1 MAVRKRSSRKAPA
14 RRGSK
19 SAAKR
24 AAAAKPKSGSRTGA
38 AKAKG
43 KVRATA
49 AGARTAAAEP
59 KGKSSAGASAAG
71 KSGKVVIEGVPP
83 LEVGCSAI
91 AALHSALQV
100 LGAGIPYE
108 VLSVAGGEAFR
119 LYVQLDRMGRA
130 DGRHR
135 QPLAGVSIASTSFA
149 TYDVLTATCG
159 AVGVRAK
166 VVWLDRKP
174 GVARAR
180 SLWKAIERNVRA
192 GRPVPACGVPGS
204 FEHEWCLITG
214 TDEAGKRVF
223 LRDTTHRFDLYGQGP
238 RGSVWQG
245 WMPGPQ
251 GTCWMPHVL
260 VEGVGRRRASE
271 TRLADAAVTS
281 AVSAAR
287 EGFVEPCWAAGLAA
301 YRVWILQLGQEHWHA
316 ESARHLREPALANSW
331 LLSNAFAGR
340 RAAGQFFENVARH
353 YAGRKNAA
361 VHKAAKFYAASA
373 GALQTAGA
381 LFPNWGQG
389 YEEPERRQRA
399 AELLGIAESA
409 ERQAVEA
416 LEDAF
421 GL

>member
-1 MAVRKRSSRKAPA
+1 MATRKRSSTKAPA
-14 RRGSK
+14 RGRRK
-19 SAAKR
+19 TTPKR
-24 AAAAKPKSGSRTGA
+24 AAAAKPKGKTRTPVARPKACGAASKA
-38 AKAKG
+38 AKA
-43 KVRATA
+43 
-49 AGARTAAAEP
+49 
-59 KGKSSAGASAAG
+59 
-71 KSGKVVIEGVPP
+71 GKVVIEGVPP

-100 LGAGIPYE
+100 LGAEIPHD

-119 LYVQLDRMGRA
+119 LYVQLDRMGRG
-130 DGRHR
+130 DGHR
-135 QPLAGVSIASTSFA
+135 QPLAGVSVASTSFA
-149 TYDVLTATCG
+149 THDILAATCDALG
-159 AVGVRAK
+159 IRAK
-166 VVWLDRKP
+166 VVWFDRKP
-174 GVARAR
+174 GAARAR
-180 SLWKAIERNVRA
+180 SVWQAIERSVRA

-204 FEHEWCLITG
+204 FEHEWCLVTG
-214 TDEAGKRVF
+214 VDEAGKRAF
-223 LRDTTHRFDLYGQGP
+223 FRDATHRFDLYAQGP

-260 VEGVGRRRASE
+260 VEGLGKRRPSE
-271 TRLADAAVTS
+271 KRLAGAAVAG

-287 EGFVEPCWAAGLAA
+287 EGVVAPHWAGGLAA
-301 YRVWILQLGQEHWHA
+301 YHVWILQLGQDHWHA

-340 RAAGQFFENVARH
+340 RAAGQFFERVARH

-361 VHKAAKFYAASA
+361 VHKAARLYAASA

-389 YEEPERRQRA
+389 YEEPDRRQRA

-421 GL
+421 DL